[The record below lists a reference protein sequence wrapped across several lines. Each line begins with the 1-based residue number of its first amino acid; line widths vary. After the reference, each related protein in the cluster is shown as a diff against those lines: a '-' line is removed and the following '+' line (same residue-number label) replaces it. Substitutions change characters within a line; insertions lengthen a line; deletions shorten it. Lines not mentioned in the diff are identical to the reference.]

1 MSVLT
6 ESTVTST
13 PVKLAVKRVWTCLK
27 SSAHQM
33 KGRKFMGDV
42 QRAIFTESPFEPVL
56 NGFHLIGIG
65 LGGIIGK
72 YLSIGL

>member
-1 MSVLT
+1 MPVST

-13 PVKLAVKRVWTCLK
+13 HPKRLWISLK

-72 YLSIGL
+72 YLSIWL